1 MKHYWLGFFISLVA
15 VLSACSSTS
24 EEAKKTTAKNSSE
37 SELICQTF
45 TPTGSH
51 IKKRVCKTPEQ
62 VEMEKLKN
70 DESVR
75 ALTVDRNNNRM

>member
-1 MKHYWLGFFISLVA
+1 MVA
-15 VLSACSSTS
+15 VLSACISTS
-24 EEAKKTTAKNSSE
+24 EEAQNANAKNDSE

-62 VEMEKLKN
+62 VEMEKSKN
-70 DESVR
+70 NESIR